1 MFSRFAPATVRLSR
15 HSYHIAMAR
24 AITSAAPKRGHSASS
39 PLTDLEPEIP
49 ALMAVKP
56 KRAFRSTKTKKEEDK
71 ENDNCEDESTPAK
84 KQRVSKAKA
93 WPPAELEPM
102 LHLPRQGYPT
112 FKLPSSTACLNGG
125 IAPPNDGSQPM
136 LLGAHVSAAGGP
148 ATALLRAGLAG
159 ANGLALFVKS
169 QRQWKSKPYEE
180 DTMQRFKELMKSK
193 EEGGE

>member
-1 MFSRFAPATVRLSR
+1 
-15 HSYHIAMAR
+15 MAR
-24 AITSAAPKRGHSASS
+24 AITSAALKHERSASS
-39 PLTDLEPEIP
+39 PLTDLEPDVP
-49 ALMAVKP
+49 AHMAVKP
-56 KRAFRSTKTKKEEDK
+56 KRAIRSTKTKKEEHK
-71 ENDNCEDESTPAK
+71 EKDNGEDEPTPAK

-102 LHLPRQGYPT
+102 LHLPRQGYPAV
-112 FKLPSSTACLNGG
+112 KLPSSTASPNGG
-125 IAPPNDGSQPM
+125 IAPPNNGSQPM

-169 QRQWKSKPYEE
+169 QRQWKSKPYED

-193 EEGGE
+193 EEGGERISIYGPSNAKL